1 MAEHI
6 RNVGDRAVSMLQEQ
20 FQIKASVVSVA
31 RAGDGDGTL
40 VRLTADESDA
50 PGLTT
55 RAWLAVGS
63 LLPLCTCALGV
74 DEVTGE
80 HHAQILVPSPAEEWC
95 LAFDAAAAEPWAKR
109 MRGAADV
116 FVLVALTSFALS
128 LGAATI

>member
-6 RNVGDRAVSMLQEQ
+6 RELGDRTVSMLWDQ

-40 VRLTADESDA
+40 VRLAADDSDA
-50 PGLTT
+50 PGFTG

-74 DEVTGE
+74 DEVTGQ
-80 HHAQILVPSPAEEWC
+80 HHAQILVPSPAEEWR
-95 LAFDAAAAEPWAKR
+95 LAFDAAAAEPWANR

-116 FVLVALTSFALS
+116 FVLVALASFALS
-128 LGAATI
+128 LGAAAI